1 MSMHLKQAVAGLVL
15 AAALPLAVAAGKS
28 LNIPTTTQ
36 EHSEWCWAASSKA
49 IINLFG
55 TPPTQCAIVNWAYG
69 LNYACGNSTFS
80 WNSPANQPNYLYGQ
94 AGSMQDILK
103 HWGYSTR
110 AVQAASPWSGVVSD
124 IDAGKPFVI
133 RFGWTSGG
141 GHIMVGKGYEVAN
154 NASYVLYMNPWPGE
168 GASES
173 LYSWVVSASDHKWT
187 HTLRP

>member
-1 MSMHLKQAVAGLVL
+1 MSMPLKRAAAGLIL
-15 AAALPLAVAAGKS
+15 ALSLPLALAAGKT

-36 EHSEWCWAASSKA
+36 EHSEWCWAATSKA
-49 IINLFG
+49 IISFFN

-69 LNYACGNSTFS
+69 LNYACGNSTFQ
-80 WNSPANQPNYLYGQ
+80 WNSAANQPNYLYGQ
-94 AGSMQDILK
+94 NGSVQAILA

-110 AVQAASPWSGVVSD
+110 AVQSASSWNAVVSD
-124 IDAGKPFVI
+124 INASKPFVI

-141 GHIMVGKGYEVAN
+141 GHIMVGKGYDVVGN
-154 NASYVLYMNPWPGE
+154 SNYLLYMNPWPGE
-168 GASES
+168 GASEA